1 VSTPTQ
7 PGDTP
12 PTVAYTAR
20 HAAGDAGQDQQGTTP
35 LPAAK
40 TPVGPGA
47 VTVVGLILA
56 VLVVGL
62 GVVGIHDALVA
73 AGTVNGTPWIDAAVK
88 PLNQL
93 TPALWLVPVGVAL
106 VLLGLWLVL
115 TALRPR
121 RRTAIALVARTGVFL
136 RPRDVAKL
144 ARNAA
149 QDVDRVTSA
158 KVTVGRR
165 KVAVV
170 ARATARDGV
179 EQQITQVVTTRLQA
193 LAKTPTV
200 RVTVKAEGGS

>member
-1 VSTPTQ
+1 
-7 PGDTP
+7 
-12 PTVAYTAR
+12 VA
-20 HAAGDAGQDQQGTTP
+20 
-35 LPAAK
+35 
-40 TPVGPGA
+40 
-47 VTVVGLILA
+47 
-56 VLVVGL
+56 
-62 GVVGIHDALVA
+62 GVHDALVA
-73 AGTVNGTPWIDAAVK
+73 AGTAAGAPWIDAAIK
-88 PLNQL
+88 PFNNLIPNV
-93 TPALWLVPVGVAL
+93 WLVPVGVAL

-121 RRTAIALVARTGVFL
+121 RHTAIALAARTGVFL